1 MPANLTPQYIEAE
14 KAFRQARTTEDKIRC
29 LEEMLR
35 IIPKHKGTDHLQ
47 GDLRRKL
54 AKLRQQDKEETA
66 RSHTKHSLKVR
77 KEGAG
82 QVALAGPPNV
92 GKSAL
97 AGALS
102 NAEPQVA
109 EYPFT
114 TRVPAPAMMPYQD
127 IKIQLVD
134 MPPVSDEHEE
144 HWVVDLLK
152 AADALVLFVD
162 LTADP
167 LGQLEF
173 LLKHLE
179 EKRLVPELSAGESEQ
194 DRPLYIVSRPMIVV
208 CNKADMPGAQEDFE
222 LFCQLAEVDLP
233 MLAVSVET
241 GLGLEDF
248 RQALFDLLRVI
259 RVYSKTPGKKPDME
273 EPFVLPVGSTVMDF
287 AKTVHREMAEALKYA
302 RIWSKN
308 KYDGQKVNRNEIL
321 CDGDIL
327 EVHN

>member
-14 KAFRQARTTEDKIRC
+14 QAYREARTTEDKIRC

-54 AKLRQQDKEETA
+54 AKLRQLEKEEAGRTQK
-66 RSHTKHSLKVR
+66 KHSFKVR

-97 AGALS
+97 TDVLT
-102 NAEPQVA
+102 NADPQVA

-114 TRVPAPAMMPYQD
+114 TRVPAPAMMPYLD

-152 AADALVLFVD
+152 AADAVALVVD

-167 LGQLEF
+167 LAQLEF
-173 LLKHLE
+173 LLKHME
-179 EKRLVPELSAGESEQ
+179 DKRLVPAQTSVEPEQ
-194 DRPLYIVSRPMIVV
+194 DRPLYIVYRPMLVV
-208 CNKADMPGAQEDFE
+208 CNKVDMPGAQEDFE
-222 LFCQLAEVDLP
+222 LFCQLAGVDLP
-233 MLAVSVET
+233 MLTVSAET
-241 GLGLEDF
+241 GLGLDDF
-248 RQALFDLLRVI
+248 RKALFELLRVI
-259 RVYSKTPGKKPDME
+259 RVYSKTPGKKPDLE
-273 EPFVLPVGSTVMDF
+273 KPYVLPVGSTVIDF
-287 AKTVHREMAEALKYA
+287 AETVHREMAESLKYA
-302 RIWSKN
+302 RIWSEN

-327 EVHN
+327 ELHN